1 MAPKSRAGGRS
12 FEQVINGI
20 FGSPWLWGTAITCGF
35 YLSLPYLPLYQ
46 ADMQR
51 YFTAHWIEYATTGLF
66 FIGLATLFTKLR
78 RIPGERGALQPDLLE
93 GLKLDTADDSGQCAQ
108 KIQAHLDEV
117 AKRSEKTHLVRRV
130 RDACDYVTGR
140 GSADGLEG
148 YLTYLAELG
157 SGRLHDGYALI
168 RTITW
173 AVPIL
178 GFLGTVIGITMAIAN
193 ITPDKLESS
202 LPEVTAGLAV
212 AFDTTALSLALSMLL
227 VFGTFI
233 VERSEQQTLDDI
245 EDYGVKRILQLFPN
259 AASPAKSSPFNLA
272 EQQAAEQ
279 LLVRSEGM
287 ISWQMDLWQ
296 TSLESLRE
304 RWSGTL
310 TKQQEYLDQALQTG
324 LTNALVDHS
333 QQLSALRSEFLTAFQ
348 SASASIGQQV
358 SEARIAMAE
367 QQQQGCVQIAT
378 LWQQFQGELTQT
390 RDEHLRQLAILTQA
404 ITTEV
409 GGWQNQLQSSTLMMS
424 SQFQELRQQGD
435 VFLKLT
441 ENESELVRL
450 ESRLAENLEA
460 VKVVESL
467 EHTLLNLN
475 AAVNLLTTRAKFKAA

>member
-1 MAPKSRAGGRS
+1 MATSKRSNGKSIERG
-12 FEQVINGI
+12 INAI
-20 FGSPWLWGTAITCGF
+20 FGSPWLWGTAITFVF
-35 YLSLPYLPLYQ
+35 YASLPYLPME
-46 ADMQR
+46 DMKR

-66 FIGLATLFTKLR
+66 FIGVSVLFTKLR
-78 RIPGERGALQPDLLE
+78 QIPSERGALVADLLD
-93 GLKLDTADDSGQCAQ
+93 GLTIDSADDAETCSK
-108 KIQAHLDEV
+108 KISAHLNLV
-117 AKRSEKTHLVRRV
+117 AKRSEDTHLVRRV
-130 RDACDYVTGR
+130 REACDYVVGR
-140 GSADGLEG
+140 RSADGLEG

-212 AFDTTALSLALSMLL
+212 AFDTTALSLALSMIL

-233 VERSEQQTLDDI
+233 VERSEQRTLDDI
-245 EDYGVKRILQLFPN
+245 EDFGVKQVLGLFPSTSS
-259 AASPAKSSPFNLA
+259 APASPLTQA
-272 EQQAAEQ
+272 EQKAAEQ
-279 LLVRSEGM
+279 LLVRSEGL
-287 ISWQMDLWQ
+287 INWQMELWQ
-296 TSLESLRE
+296 TSLETLRE
-304 RWSGTL
+304 RWTGTL
-310 TKQQEYLDQALQTG
+310 SKQQECLDQALQTG

-333 QQLSALRSEFLTAFQ
+333 RQLTEVRTEFLTAFQ
-348 SASASIGQQV
+348 SASLSIGQQLAETR
-358 SEARIAMAE
+358 SALIE
-367 QQQQGCVQIAT
+367 QQQQGSEQIANT
-378 LWQQFQGELTQT
+378 WQQFRSEITQT
-390 RDEHLRQLAILTQA
+390 RDEHARQLALLTQA
-404 ITTEV
+404 ITAEV
-409 GGWQNQLQSSTLMMS
+409 GGWQNQLESSSIVMS
-424 SQFQELRQQGD
+424 EQFQELRVQGN

-475 AAVNLLTTRAKFKAA
+475 AAVNLLTTRVKSKAA

>member
-1 MAPKSRAGGRS
+1 MSTTKSARS
-12 FEQVINGI
+12 KPIEQAINAI
-20 FGSPWLWGTAITCGF
+20 FGSPWLWGTAVTFAF
-35 YLSLPYLPLYQ
+35 YAILPYLHQ
-46 ADMQR
+46 EDMQR

-66 FIGLATLFTKLR
+66 FIGICVLLTKLR
-78 RIPGERGALQPDLLE
+78 RIPSERGVLNGELFD
-93 GLKLDTADDSGQCAQ
+93 GLTISDEDDAATCAR
-108 KIQAHLDEV
+108 KIDSHLNLV
-117 AKRSEKTHLVRRV
+117 AKRSEDTLLVKRV
-130 RDACDYVTGR
+130 REVCDYVINR
-140 GSADGLEG
+140 KSSDGLEG

-212 AFDTTALSLALSMLL
+212 AFDTTALSLALSMIL

-233 VERSEQQTLDDI
+233 IERSEQRTLDDI
-245 EDYGVKRILQLFPN
+245 EDFGVKRILGLFPSGD
-259 AASPAKSSPFNLA
+259 APAAPVASPLSMA

-279 LLVRSEGM
+279 LLQRSESL
-287 ISWQMDLWQ
+287 INWQMDLWQ
-296 TSLESLRE
+296 KSLENLRE

-310 TKQQEYLDQALQTG
+310 SKQQEYLDKALQTG
-324 LTNALVDHS
+324 LTNALMDHS
-333 QQLSALRSEFLTAFQ
+333 RQLEEVRTEFITAFQ
-348 SASASIGQQV
+348 SASQIIGQQV
-358 SEARIAMAE
+358 MESRTVLVE
-367 QQQQGCVQIAT
+367 QQQRGCDQVVQT
-378 LWQQFQGELTQT
+378 WQQFRTEITET
-390 RDEHLRQLAILTQA
+390 RDEHARQLALLTQA
-404 ITTEV
+404 ITAEV
-409 GGWQNQLQSSTLMMS
+409 GGWQQHLATCTRTMS
-424 SQFQELRQQGD
+424 DQFQELRAQGD

-460 VKVVESL
+460 VRVVESL

-475 AAVNLLTTRAKFKAA
+475 AAVNLLTARVKSKAA

>member
-1 MAPKSRAGGRS
+1 MATNSRSTGRS
-12 FEQVINGI
+12 IEQGINAI

-35 YLSLPYLPLYQ
+35 YAAIPYLPVYQ
-46 ADMQR
+46 EVIQR

-66 FIGLATLFTKLR
+66 FIGLSTLFVKLKR
-78 RIPGERGALQPDLLE
+78 VPVERAALRADLLDE
-93 GLKLDTADDSGQCAQ
+93 LDLQGVSGAEICANR
-108 KIQAHLDEV
+108 IQSHLNLV
-117 AKRSEKTHLVRRV
+117 AKRSEDTHLVRRV
-130 RDACDYVTGR
+130 REACDYVSSR
-140 GSADGLEG
+140 KSAEGLEG
-148 YLTYLAELG
+148 YLTYLAELS

-173 AVPIL
+173 AIPIL

-212 AFDTTALSLALSMLL
+212 AFDTTALSLALSMIL

-233 VERSEQQTLDDI
+233 VERSENQTLDDI
-245 EDYGVKRILQLFPN
+245 EDFGVKRVLRIFP
-259 AASPAKSSPFNLA
+259 ASPAAVASPLSLA
-272 EQQAAEQ
+272 EQQAAEE
-279 LLVRSEGM
+279 LLKRSEGM
-287 ISWQMDLWQ
+287 ITWQMELWQ

-310 TKQQEYLDQALQTG
+310 SKQQDYLDQALQTG

-333 QQLSALRSEFLTAFQ
+333 QQMADVRSEFMTAFH
-348 SASASIGQQV
+348 SASTSIGQQLA
-358 SEARIAMAE
+358 EARSALAE
-367 QQQQGCVQIAT
+367 QQRVGCEQIAT
-378 LWQQFQGELTQT
+378 TWNQFRTEIGQT
-390 RDEHLRQLAILTQA
+390 RDEHTRQLASLTQA
-404 ITTEV
+404 ITEEV
-409 GGWQNQLQSSTLMMS
+409 GAWQNQLETSTEAMAK
-424 SQFQELRQQGD
+424 QFQELRQQGD

-475 AAVNLLTTRAKFKAA
+475 AAVNLLTARAKTKAA

>member
-1 MAPKSRAGGRS
+1 M
-12 FEQVINGI
+12 I
-20 FGSPWLWGTAITCGF
+20 
-35 YLSLPYLPLYQ
+35 
-46 ADMQR
+46 
-51 YFTAHWIEYATTGLF
+51 
-66 FIGLATLFTKLR
+66 
-78 RIPGERGALQPDLLE
+78 
-93 GLKLDTADDSGQCAQ
+93 
-108 KIQAHLDEV
+108 
-117 AKRSEKTHLVRRV
+117 
-130 RDACDYVTGR
+130 GR

-202 LPEVTAGLAV
+202 LPEVTSGLAV

-227 VFGTFI
+227 VFGTFL
-233 VERSEQQTLDDI
+233 VERSEQSTLDDV
-245 EDYGVKRILQLFPN
+245 EDFGVKRVLRLFPN
-259 AASPAKSSPFNLA
+259 TVNSAAESPLRLA

-279 LLVRSEGM
+279 LLSRSESM
-287 ISWQMDLWQ
+287 ITWQMDLWQ

-310 TKQQEYLDQALQTG
+310 SKQQEYLDQALQTG

-333 QQLSALRSEFLTAFQ
+333 RQMAEVRSEFMSAFQ
-348 SASASIGQQV
+348 SASMAIGHQIA
-358 SEARIAMAE
+358 EARSALIE
-367 QQQQGCVQIAT
+367 EQQQGCERIAAT
-378 LWQQFQGELTQT
+378 WHQFRAEITQT
-390 RDEHLRQLAILTQA
+390 RDEHVRQLALLTQA
-404 ITTEV
+404 ITSEV
-409 GGWQNQLQSSTLMMS
+409 GGWQNQLQSSTSVMS
-424 SQFQELRQQGD
+424 GQFEELRQQGNI
-435 VFLKLT
+435 FLKLT

-475 AAVNLLTTRAKFKAA
+475 AAVNLLTTRAKTKVA

>member
-1 MAPKSRAGGRS
+1 MTTASRSTGKSIENS
-12 FEQVINGI
+12 INTI
-20 FGSPWLWGTAITCGF
+20 FTSPWLWGTAVTFVF
-35 YLSLPYLPLYQ
+35 YAVLPYLPVG

-66 FIGLATLFTKLR
+66 FIGVCTLLTKLK
-78 RIPGERGALQPDLLE
+78 RIPGERGVLQRDLMDGLAANENEDAIACARKIESHLALVARRSQDTLL
-93 GLKLDTADDSGQCAQ
+93 LK
-108 KIQAHLDEV
+108 
-117 AKRSEKTHLVRRV
+117 RV
-130 RDACDYVTGR
+130 RDVCEYVVGR
-140 GSADGLEG
+140 RSSEGLEG
-148 YLTYLAELG
+148 YLTYLAEIA

-202 LPEVTAGLAV
+202 LPDVTAGLAV

-233 VERSEQQTLDDI
+233 IERSEQRTLDDI
-245 EDYGVKRILQLFPN
+245 EDYGVKRLLGLFPITSS
-259 AASPAKSSPFNLA
+259 AAPASPFALA

-279 LLVRSEGM
+279 LLARSESM
-287 ISWQMDLWQ
+287 INWQMEMWQ
-296 TSLESLRE
+296 SSLENLRE

-310 TKQQEYLDQALQTG
+310 SKQQEYLDQALQTG

-333 QQLSALRSEFLTAFQ
+333 RQLTEVRSEFIAAFQ
-348 SASASIGQQV
+348 STSISIGEQLAETR
-358 SEARIAMAE
+358 SSLAE
-367 QQQQGCVQIAT
+367 QQQRGSEQIAQT
-378 LWQQFQGELTQT
+378 WQQFRTEIAQT
-390 RDEHLRQLAILTQA
+390 RDEHARQLALLTQA
-404 ITTEV
+404 ITAEV
-409 GGWQNQLQSSTLMMS
+409 GGWQNQLESSTQSMS
-424 SQFQELRQQGD
+424 LQFSELRSQGE

-460 VKVVESL
+460 VRVVESL

-475 AAVNLLTTRAKFKAA
+475 AAVNLLTTRVKSKAA

>member
-1 MAPKSRAGGRS
+1 MANKTRS
-12 FEQVINGI
+12 SGISIEQSINAI
-20 FGSPWLWGTAITCGF
+20 FGSPWLWGTAITCVF
-35 YLSLPYLPLYQ
+35 YASLPYLPVYQ
-46 ADMQR
+46 ADMER

-66 FIGLATLFTKLR
+66 FIGLTVLFTKLK
-78 RIPGERGALQPDLLE
+78 RIPVERGALQADLLD
-93 GLKLDTADDSGQCAQ
+93 GLKLDSAETSESCAN
-108 KIQAHLDEV
+108 KIQSHLDLV
-117 AKRSEKTHLVRRV
+117 AKRSEDTHLVRRV
-130 RDACDYVTGR
+130 REACDYVSGR
-140 GSADGLEG
+140 GSAEGLEG

-233 VERSEQQTLDDI
+233 VERSEQSTLDEI
-245 EDYGVKRILQLFPN
+245 EDFGVKRVLRLFPN
-259 AASPAKSSPFNLA
+259 SASAATVSPLSLA

-279 LLVRSEGM
+279 LLTRSEAM
-287 ISWQMDLWQ
+287 ITWQMDMWQ
-296 TSLESLRE
+296 SSLESLRE

-310 TKQQEYLDQALQTG
+310 SKQQEYLDQALQTG
-324 LTNALVDHS
+324 LTNSLVDHS
-333 QQLSALRSEFLTAFQ
+333 RQMAEVRSEFLSVFQ
-348 SASASIGQQV
+348 SASLSIGQQIA
-358 SEARIAMAE
+358 EARSALVE
-367 QQQQGCVQIAT
+367 QQQQGCEQIAAT
-378 LWQQFQGELTQT
+378 WQQFRDELTQT
-390 RDEHLRQLAILTQA
+390 RDEHIRQLALLTQA
-404 ITTEV
+404 ITSEV
-409 GGWQNQLQSSTLMMS
+409 GGWQKQLQSSTNVMS
-424 SQFQELRQQGD
+424 GQFEELRQQGN

-475 AAVNLLTTRAKFKAA
+475 AAVNLLTTRAKSKVA

>member
-1 MAPKSRAGGRS
+1 M
-12 FEQVINGI
+12 
-20 FGSPWLWGTAITCGF
+20 F
-35 YLSLPYLPLYQ
+35 YALLPYSPVQ
-46 ADMQR
+46 EDMKR

-66 FIGLATLFTKLR
+66 FIGICVLFSKLR
-78 RIPGERGALQPDLLE
+78 RIPGERGALSGDLLD
-93 GLKLDTADDSGQCAQ
+93 GVNISDSDAAVACAK
-108 KIQAHLDEV
+108 KIEAHLDLV
-117 AKRSEKTHLVRRV
+117 AKRSEDTLLVKRV
-130 RDACDYVTGR
+130 REVCDYVCSR
-140 GSADGLEG
+140 RSSDGLEG

-202 LPEVTAGLAV
+202 LPDVTAGLAV
-212 AFDTTALSLALSMLL
+212 AFDTTALSLALSMIL

-233 VERSEQQTLDDI
+233 IERSEQRTLDDI
-245 EDYGVKRILQLFPN
+245 EDFGVKKILGLFPTGE
-259 AASPAKSSPFNLA
+259 AVVASPISMA

-279 LLVRSEGM
+279 LLQRSESL
-287 ISWQMDLWQ
+287 INWQMELWQ
-296 TSLESLRE
+296 NSLENLRE

-310 TKQQEYLDQALQTG
+310 SKQQEYLDKALQTG
-324 LTNALVDHS
+324 LTNALADHS
-333 QQLSALRSEFLTAFQ
+333 RQLEDVRTEFITAFQ
-348 SASASIGQQV
+348 SASQSIGQQLMESRTV
-358 SEARIAMAE
+358 LAE
-367 QQQQGCVQIAT
+367 QQQRGCELIAQT
-378 LWQQFQGELTQT
+378 WQQFRTEITQT
-390 RDEHLRQLAILTQA
+390 RDEHARQLALLTQA
-404 ITTEV
+404 ITAEV
-409 GGWQNQLQSSTLMMS
+409 GGWQENLAGCTQTMAN
-424 SQFQELRQQGD
+424 QFQELRVQGD

-475 AAVNLLTTRAKFKAA
+475 AAVNLLTTRVKSKAA

>member
-1 MAPKSRAGGRS
+1 MATNSRKSGIS
-12 FEQVINGI
+12 FERVINAI
-20 FGSPWLWGTAITCGF
+20 FGSPWLWGTATTCVF
-35 YLSLPYLPLYQ
+35 YASLPYLPVYQ
-46 ADMQR
+46 ADMER

-66 FIGLATLFTKLR
+66 FIGISVLFTKLK
-78 RIPGERGALQPDLLE
+78 RIPTERSALNADFFEDLTIDSN
-93 GLKLDTADDSGQCAQ
+93 DTSEICAK
-108 KIQAHLDEV
+108 KIQSHLDHF
-117 AKRSEKTHLVRRV
+117 AKRREDTHLVRRV
-130 RDACDYVTGR
+130 REACDYVVGR

-227 VFGTFI
+227 VFGTFL
-233 VERSEQQTLDDI
+233 VERSEQSTLDEV
-245 EDYGVKRILQLFPN
+245 EDFGVKRVLRLFPTTVS
-259 AASPAKSSPFNLA
+259 ATTESPLRLA

-279 LLVRSEGM
+279 LLSRSEGM
-287 ISWQMDLWQ
+287 ITWQMDLWR

-310 TKQQEYLDQALQTG
+310 SQQQEYLDQALQTG
-324 LTNALVDHS
+324 LTSALVDHS
-333 QQLSALRSEFLTAFQ
+333 QQMAEIRSEFMSAFQ
-348 SASASIGQQV
+348 SASMSIGQQIAD
-358 SEARIAMAE
+358 ARSALIE
-367 QQQQGCVQIAT
+367 QQQQGCDQIAAT
-378 LWQQFQGELTQT
+378 WQQFKAEITQT
-390 RDEHLRQLAILTQA
+390 RDEHARQLALLTQA
-404 ITTEV
+404 IITEV
-409 GGWQNQLQSSTLMMS
+409 GGWQNQLQSSTSVMTG
-424 SQFQELRQQGD
+424 QFEELRQQGN

-475 AAVNLLTTRAKFKAA
+475 AAVNLLTTRAKSKVA

>member
-1 MAPKSRAGGRS
+1 MATNSRSNGRS
-12 FEQVINGI
+12 IEQGINAI
-20 FGSPWLWGTAITCGF
+20 FGSPWLWGTALTCGF
-35 YLSLPYLPLYQ
+35 YASIPYLPFYQ
-46 ADMQR
+46 EDMKR

-66 FIGLATLFTKLR
+66 FIGLSTLFGKLK
-78 RIPGERGALQPDLLE
+78 RIPTERGALRADLLD
-93 GLKLDTADDSGQCAQ
+93 GLSLDGVADAETCASR
-108 KIQAHLDEV
+108 IQTHLNLV
-117 AKRSEKTHLVRRV
+117 AKRSEDTHLVRRV
-130 RDACDYVTGR
+130 REACDYVSSR
-140 GSADGLEG
+140 RSSEGLEG

-212 AFDTTALSLALSMLL
+212 AFDTTALSLALSMIL

-233 VERSEQQTLDDI
+233 VERSEQQTLDDV
-245 EDYGVKRILQLFPN
+245 EDFGVKRVLRLFPAN
-259 AASPAKSSPFNLA
+259 APVASPISLA
-272 EQQAAEQ
+272 EQQAADQ
-279 LLVRSEGM
+279 LLTRSEGM
-287 ISWQMDLWQ
+287 ITWQMELWQ

-304 RWSGTL
+304 RWAGTMS
-310 TKQQEYLDQALQTG
+310 KQQEYLDQALQSG

-333 QQLSALRSEFLTAFQ
+333 QQMADVRSEFMTAFH
-348 SASASIGQQV
+348 SASTAIGQQLT
-358 SEARIAMAE
+358 EARTALAE
-367 QQQQGCVQIAT
+367 QQRLGCEQIART
-378 LWQQFQGELTQT
+378 WDQFRSEIGQT
-390 RDEHLRQLAILTQA
+390 RDEHMQQLASLTQA
-404 ITTEV
+404 ITEEV
-409 GGWQNQLQSSTLMMS
+409 GGWQLQLQSSTDAMTK
-424 SQFQELRQQGD
+424 QFQELRQQGD

-475 AAVNLLTTRAKFKAA
+475 AAVNLLTTRAKTKAA

>member
-1 MAPKSRAGGRS
+1 MATPSRSNGKSIENA
-12 FEQVINGI
+12 INAI
-20 FGSPWLWGTAITCGF
+20 FGSPWLWGTAITFVF
-35 YLSLPYLPLYQ
+35 YAGLPYSPVQ
-46 ADMQR
+46 DDMKR

-66 FIGLATLFTKLR
+66 FIGVCVLIGKLK
-78 RIPGERGALQPDLLE
+78 RIPGERGALRADLLE
-93 GLKLDTADDSGQCAQ
+93 GLVNDPNDDAVACAR
-108 KIQAHLDEV
+108 KIEAHLDLV
-117 AKRSEKTHLVRRV
+117 AKRSEDTLLVKRV
-130 RDACDYVTGR
+130 REACEYVIGR
-140 GSADGLEG
+140 RSSDEIEG

-202 LPEVTAGLAV
+202 LPDVTAGLAV

-233 VERSEQQTLDDI
+233 IERSEQRTLDDV
-245 EDYGVKRILQLFPN
+245 EDFGVKQLLGLFPSSSV
-259 AASPAKSSPFNLA
+259 AAPSPLSMA

-279 LLVRSEGM
+279 LLQRSERL
-287 ISWQMDLWQ
+287 INWQMELWQ
-296 TSLESLRE
+296 TSIESLRE

-310 TKQQEYLDQALQTG
+310 SKQQEYLDQALQTG

-333 QQLSALRSEFLTAFQ
+333 RQLADVRSEFMSAFQ
-348 SASASIGQQV
+348 STALSIGQQLAETR
-358 SEARIAMAE
+358 SALAE
-367 QQQQGCVQIAT
+367 QQQYGSEQIIQT
-378 LWQQFQGELTQT
+378 WQQFKGEITQT
-390 RDEHLRQLAILTQA
+390 RDEYARQLALLTQA
-404 ITTEV
+404 ITAEI
-409 GGWQNQLQSSTLMMS
+409 GGWQDQLGSSTKVMAD
-424 SQFQELRQQGD
+424 QFQELRVQGN

-460 VKVVESL
+460 VRVVESL

-475 AAVNLLTTRAKFKAA
+475 AAVNLLTTRVKSKAA

>member
-1 MAPKSRAGGRS
+1 MSTTKRTGGAS
-12 FEQVINGI
+12 IEKGINAN
-20 FGSPWLWGTAITCGF
+20 FGSPWLWGTAVTFVF
-35 YLSLPYLPLYQ
+35 YAILPYLNQ
-46 ADMQR
+46 EDMQR

-66 FIGLATLFTKLR
+66 FIGICVLLTKLR
-78 RIPGERGALQPDLLE
+78 RIPGERGALN
-93 GLKLDTADDSGQCAQ
+93 GKLFDVLTLSDSDEAVTCAN
-108 KIQAHLDEV
+108 KIDSHLDLIP
-117 AKRSEKTHLVRRV
+117 KRIKDTLLVKRV
-130 RDACDYVTGR
+130 RDACNYVVSR
-140 GSADGLEG
+140 KSSDGLEG

-212 AFDTTALSLALSMLL
+212 AFDTTALSLALSMIL

-233 VERSEQQTLDDI
+233 IERSEQQTLDDI
-245 EDYGVKRILQLFPN
+245 EDFGVNRFLGLFPSSQAP
-259 AASPAKSSPFNLA
+259 AASPLSQA

-279 LLVRSEGM
+279 LLQRSESL
-287 ISWQMDLWQ
+287 INWQMDLWQ
-296 TSLESLRE
+296 TSLENLRE

-310 TKQQEYLDQALQTG
+310 SKQQEYLDKALQTG

-333 QQLSALRSEFLTAFQ
+333 RQLEEVRTEFITAFQ
-348 SASASIGQQV
+348 SASQIIGQQV
-358 SEARIAMAE
+358 MESRTVLAE
-367 QQQQGCVQIAT
+367 QQQRGCEQIAAT
-378 LWQQFQGELTQT
+378 WQQFRIEITQT
-390 RDEHLRQLAILTQA
+390 RDEHARQLALLTQA
-404 ITTEV
+404 ITAEV
-409 GGWQNQLQSSTLMMS
+409 GGWQNLVTCTRTMS
-424 SQFQELRQQGD
+424 DQFQELRAQGD

-460 VKVVESL
+460 VRVVESL

-475 AAVNLLTTRAKFKAA
+475 AAVNLLTTRVKSKAA

>member
-1 MAPKSRAGGRS
+1 MATNSRSNGRS
-12 FEQVINGI
+12 VEQGINAI
-20 FGSPWLWGTAITCGF
+20 FGSPWLWGTALTCAF
-35 YLSLPYLPLYQ
+35 YASIPYLPFYQ
-46 ADMQR
+46 EDMKR

-66 FIGLATLFTKLR
+66 FIGLCTLFGKLKQ
-78 RIPGERGALQPDLLE
+78 IPTERGALRADLLD
-93 GLKLDTADDSGQCAQ
+93 GLSLNGVADAETCASL
-108 KIQAHLDEV
+108 IQTHLNLV
-117 AKRSEKTHLVRRV
+117 AKRSEDTHLVRRV
-130 RDACDYVTGR
+130 REACDYVSSR
-140 GSADGLEG
+140 RSSEGLEG

-212 AFDTTALSLALSMLL
+212 AFDTTALSLALSMIL

-233 VERSEQQTLDDI
+233 VERSEQQTLDDV
-245 EDYGVKRILQLFPN
+245 EDFGVKRVLRLFPAN
-259 AASPAKSSPFNLA
+259 APVASPISLA
-272 EQQAAEQ
+272 EQQAADQ
-279 LLVRSEGM
+279 LLTRSEGM
-287 ISWQMDLWQ
+287 ITWQMELWQ

-304 RWSGTL
+304 RWAGTMS
-310 TKQQEYLDQALQTG
+310 KQQEYLDQALQSG

-333 QQLSALRSEFLTAFQ
+333 QQMADVRSEFMTAFH
-348 SASASIGQQV
+348 SASTAIGQQLT
-358 SEARIAMAE
+358 EARTALAE
-367 QQQQGCVQIAT
+367 QQRLGCEQIART
-378 LWQQFQGELTQT
+378 WDQFRSEIGQT
-390 RDEHLRQLAILTQA
+390 RDEHMQQLASLTQA
-404 ITTEV
+404 ITAEV
-409 GGWQNQLQSSTLMMS
+409 GGWQQQLHTSTDAMTK
-424 SQFQELRQQGD
+424 QFHELRQQGD

-475 AAVNLLTTRAKFKAA
+475 AAVNLLTTRAKTKAA

>member
-1 MAPKSRAGGRS
+1 MATNSRQSGVS
-12 FEQVINGI
+12 FGKGINAI
-20 FGSPWLWGTAITCGF
+20 FGSPWLWGTAITCAF
-35 YLSLPYLPLYQ
+35 YASLPYLPVYQ
-46 ADMQR
+46 ADMER

-66 FIGLATLFTKLR
+66 FIGISVLFTKLKK
-78 RIPGERGALQPDLLE
+78 IPTERGAL
-93 GLKLDTADDSGQCAQ
+93 TADLFDGLTIESSDSSDICAK
-108 KIQAHLDEV
+108 KIQTHLDLV
-117 AKRSEKTHLVRRV
+117 AKRSEDTHLVRRV
-130 RDACDYVTGR
+130 REACDYVIGR

-233 VERSEQQTLDDI
+233 VERSEQSTLDDI
-245 EDYGVKRILQLFPN
+245 EDFGVKRVLQLFPKSGI
-259 AASPAKSSPFNLA
+259 ASTVSPLSLA
-272 EQQAAEQ
+272 EQKAAEQ
-279 LLVRSEGM
+279 LLSRSESM
-287 ISWQMDLWQ
+287 ITWQMELWQ
-296 TSLESLRE
+296 NSLESLRE
-304 RWSGTL
+304 RWSGTMS
-310 TKQQEYLDQALQTG
+310 KQQEYLDQALQTG
-324 LTNALVDHS
+324 LTNSLVDHS
-333 QQLSALRSEFLTAFQ
+333 RQMAEVRSEFLSVFQ
-348 SASASIGQQV
+348 SASLSIGQQIA
-358 SEARIAMAE
+358 EARSALVE
-367 QQQQGCVQIAT
+367 QQQQGCEQIAAT
-378 LWQQFQGELTQT
+378 WQQFRDELTQT
-390 RDEHLRQLAILTQA
+390 RDEHIRQLALLTQA
-404 ITTEV
+404 ITSEV
-409 GGWQNQLQSSTLMMS
+409 GGWQKQLQSSTNVMS
-424 SQFQELRQQGD
+424 GQFEELRQQGN

-475 AAVNLLTTRAKFKAA
+475 AAVNLLTTRAKSKVA